1 MPHFEHAPQVKL
13 EPQDRIAVAVG
24 DSFKRPSATAL
35 LASVPDEVA
44 DDAVDVED
52 VVITGDTFD
61 AVLTRSNSVQTTE
74 VSGTLEPAQARG
86 CGDMATPMTQ
96 CVLIYD
102 TENHTFVLEL
112 VDKQCTVST
121 KRRKVG

>member
-44 DDAVDVED
+44 DDAVNVED

-74 VSGTLEPAQARG
+74 VSGTLAHSKSFARELAGKRDPAF
-86 CGDMATPMTQ
+86 TPHKN
-96 CVLIYD
+96 L
-102 TENHTFVLEL
+102 
-112 VDKQCTVST
+112 S
-121 KRRKVG
+121 G